1 MTTPQLRFLTLL
13 VCLLALLALSPAVMA
28 AEQPAAALQGD
39 EDDEDD
45 DEDDEDD
52 EGSGGD
58 RAGDDEDEDLDLD
71 RDGRRNR
78 RVRPAQDDE
87 RPRKK
92 RKRPVREVVKG
103 AYAKINIGPIFWFGD
118 VKGDNVTRTGTSG
131 SGTEMDF
138 SFGYDIVDTLHF
150 SLAVEGSFF
159 QTITNGRGVSE
170 ELGPPQG
177 RLGLRSTI
185 QGDFRVFGAIVA
197 VRAGPNLGGKR
208 VKRLN
213 ISGHAG
219 GGIGYSPPL
228 VDMANREIDDR
239 IRSEFGGIL
248 QGRPLGLVQAGVG
261 IEYYTKLAHFSLGVD
276 IDFNVIIGGGAPL
289 IAMGLATA
297 IFVKY
302 TF

>member
-1 MTTPQLRFLTLL
+1 MTTPLLRFLTLL

-28 AEQPAAALQGD
+28 AEQPTAALQGD
-39 EDDEDD
+39 EDDDDDDDD
-45 DEDDEDD
+45 DED
-52 EGSGGD
+52 SGGD
-58 RAGDDEDEDLDLD
+58 QAGDDEDDDLDLD
-71 RDGRRNR
+71 RDGRRSKR
-78 RVRPAQDDE
+78 MRPVDDQQT
-87 RPRKK
+87 RRKK

-103 AYAKINIGPIFWFGD
+103 AYAKINIGPIFWLGD
-118 VKGDNVTRTGTSG
+118 VRSDATHSG
-131 SGTEMDF
+131 ASSSGTEMDF
-138 SFGYDIVDTLHF
+138 SFGYDIVDTLGF

-170 ELGPPQG
+170 ELGDPTCCRG
-177 RLGLRSTI
+177 GLRSTI

-228 VDMANREIDDR
+228 VNLQSQTIDER
-239 IRSEFGGIL
+239 IKSEFGGIL
-248 QGRPLGLVQAGVG
+248 QGRPLGLVQGGVG
-261 IEYYTKLAHFSLGVD
+261 FEYYTKLSHFSLGLDV
-276 IDFNVIIGGGAPL
+276 DFNVIIGGAAPL
-289 IAMGLATA
+289 IAMGLATN